1 MKRSAKKSVR
11 KTGAKATGKKSPKT
25 PLDASQALREL
36 FVNELKDIY
45 WAEKKLTTA
54 IPKMIK
60 KAEAPELKEALT
72 AHLAETETQV
82 ERLEQVFASL
92 DEKAVA
98 KKCEAM
104 DGLVKEAEEI
114 MKDNEEGAVRDAG
127 IILAGQ
133 KVEHYEIATYG
144 TMIAFAR
151 LLELDEAEKLLKE
164 TLDEEKGAD
173 EKLSVIAASSIN
185 IEAAEEPAE

>member
-1 MKRSAKKSVR
+1 MKRSAKKSAKR
-11 KTGAKATGKKSPKT
+11 TGTKATGKRSPKT
-25 PLDASQALREL
+25 PPDASQALRAL

-60 KAEAPELKEALT
+60 KADAPELKEALT
-72 AHLAETETQV
+72 AHLEETKAQV
-82 ERLEQVFASL
+82 ERLEQVFASMN
-92 DEKAVA
+92 EKVVA

-114 MKDNEEGAVRDAG
+114 MKDNDEGAVRDAG

-151 LLELDEAEKLLKE
+151 LLELGEAERLLQE
-164 TLDEEKGAD
+164 TLNEEKGAD
-173 EKLSVIAASSIN
+173 EKLSAIAESYIN